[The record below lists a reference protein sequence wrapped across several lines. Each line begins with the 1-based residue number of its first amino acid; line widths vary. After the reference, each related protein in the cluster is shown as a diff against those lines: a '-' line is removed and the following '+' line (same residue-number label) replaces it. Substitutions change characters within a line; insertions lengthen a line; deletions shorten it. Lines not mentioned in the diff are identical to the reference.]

1 MLTLSNKLQLQ
12 SLRSACHSL
21 RPQTTV
27 APDLGCGHHLQVG
40 IPIWP
45 METND
50 LFFYKAEDW
59 SPDVKRHKESKIANS

>member
-1 MLTLSNKLQLQ
+1 M
-12 SLRSACHSL
+12 

-59 SPDVKRHKESKIANS
+59 TPDVKRHQESEIADS